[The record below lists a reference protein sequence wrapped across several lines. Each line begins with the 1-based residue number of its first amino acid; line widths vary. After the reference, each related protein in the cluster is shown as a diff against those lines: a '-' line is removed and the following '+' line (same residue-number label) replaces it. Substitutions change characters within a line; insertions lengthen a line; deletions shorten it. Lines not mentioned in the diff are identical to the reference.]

1 MYKVTTKLPDI
12 LKERGISQK
21 ELAEM
26 TGLTAATISRFKK
39 QDRFDIAT
47 LVAVSNALDMTI
59 EELFYIE
66 EVTEEDAE

>member
-21 ELAEM
+21 ELADKA
-26 TGLTAATISRFKK
+26 GLTPATISRFKK

-47 LVAVSNALDMTI
+47 LVAVSSALDMTI

-66 EVTEEDAE
+66 EITEEDAE